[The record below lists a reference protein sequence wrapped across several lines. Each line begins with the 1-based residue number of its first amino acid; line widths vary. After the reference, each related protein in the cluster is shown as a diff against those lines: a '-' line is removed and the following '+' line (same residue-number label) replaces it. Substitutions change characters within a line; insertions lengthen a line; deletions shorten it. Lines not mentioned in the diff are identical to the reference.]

1 MHYSP
6 SLHVQCLLKSCL
18 LSGQVFLMHRITSCM
33 QNQKMY
39 DSTKCANKRRKQPP
53 SPLLVHR
60 KSLKGLNLE

>member
-33 QNQKMY
+33 TKPKMY
-39 DSTKCANKRRKQPP
+39 DSTKCAIKEETTP
-53 SPLLVHR
+53 
-60 KSLKGLNLE
+60 